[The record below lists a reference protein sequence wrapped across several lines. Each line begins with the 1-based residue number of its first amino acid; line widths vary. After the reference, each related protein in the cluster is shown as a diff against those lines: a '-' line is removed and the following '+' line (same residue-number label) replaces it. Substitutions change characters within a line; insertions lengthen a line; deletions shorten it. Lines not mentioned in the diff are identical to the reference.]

1 MNPSRVRAGAK
12 YQRCVHDAWCVVF
25 DSSSRQSKPRLTIP
39 VSSNGLVDQTKLSSA
54 VPTGSLPVDSQIASL
69 LQAQQTVIHVAD
81 EGRKKG
87 HSDLRLSLELC
98 TVTACYNILTRAMVC
113 YSLLPCLRKENWYH
127 VQHIGRRG
135 SIQSK
140 PGLVL
145 RFLVLQYKALLRTAS
160 CDRSRGVPHIVLCL
174 SWFLFFSLYSGSW
187 SLIVFGCAL
196 IFSYPRKHGRRGA
209 SSDSHLQP
217 V

>member
-113 YSLLPCLRKENWYH
+113 YSLLPCLRKEKTGTMSNISAA
-127 VQHIGRRG
+127 VDRCKANQGLCTAPC
-135 SIQSK
+135 SAIQSS
-140 PGLVL
+140 PSN
-145 RFLVLQYKALLRTAS
+145 RTMRPQS
-160 CDRSRGVPHIVLCL
+160 SGPLILYL
-174 SWFLFFSLYSGSW
+174 SWFLFFSLYSVSLA
-187 SLIVFGCAL
+187 LIVFGCAL
-196 IFSYPRKHGRRGA
+196 VLVSSQTYGRSGA